1 MSKEYLLD
9 TENEELLINVAKALA
24 NPARISILKL
34 LYYSSLSISEIANAL
49 AIPQSTAA
57 LHVKCLENAGLIATE
72 ALPGNHGIKKICRR
86 TKDSIAIDLRGDNSP
101 ILDYSFSVS
110 IPVGAFT
117 DADIHTTCGMCSKDR
132 ILRGEDSPSE
142 FFSPE
147 RLQAELLWTSSGFVE
162 YRAPVPEDYINAVP
176 KRLIISFEACS
187 EAPNY
192 NEEWPSDITLW
203 INGKECL
210 TWTCPGDF
218 GSRQGR
224 LSPSWWNKG
233 ATQFGILYS
242 IEISQNGTF
251 LNGECKSAVTAS
263 DVTVPGRENIAI
275 RIGNKDTAQNKG
287 GFNLFGKSFGDY
299 EQDIVMTLIY
309 DSSGSSS

>member
-9 TENEELLINVAKALA
+9 TENPELLVTVAKALS
-24 NPARISILKL
+24 NPIRLSMLKL
-34 LYYSSLSISEIANAL
+34 LYYSSLSISEIATAL

-57 LHVKCLENAGLIATE
+57 IHVKCLEDAGLIATE

-86 TKDSIAIDLRGDNSP
+86 TKDFINISLRGENHTD
-101 ILDYSFSVS
+101 LDYSVSVS
-110 IPVGAFT
+110 MPVGAFT
-117 DADIHTTCGMCSKDR
+117 DADIHATCGMCSAERVLK
-132 ILRGEDSPSE
+132 GEDCPSE

-147 RLQAELLWTSSGFVE
+147 RIEAELLWSAAGYVE
-162 YRAPVPEDYINAVP
+162 YRFPIPEPYLGMTP
-176 KRLIISFEACS
+176 KRILLSFEACS

-192 NEEWPSDITLW
+192 NENWPSDLTLW
-203 INGKECL
+203 INNEESL

-224 LSPSWWNKG
+224 LSHDWWNRG

-242 IEISQNGTF
+242 IEISTSGTF
-251 LNGECKSAVTAS
+251 LNGEQKSNFNVFSAKI
-263 DVTVPGRENIAI
+263 ENGNNIHV
-275 RIGNKDTAQNKG
+275 RIGNKEDAIHKG

-299 EQDIVMTLIY
+299 EQDIVMTLVF
-309 DSSGSSS
+309 DKLSN